1 MFFITVQTSKKL
13 MTVLIFYANKYST
26 EKIKRYFMEKHLK
39 QRSSFTN
46 SIGFVLAAAGS
57 AVGLGNIWRF
67 PYLAAKDGGGL
78 FLLVY
83 VILAITFG
91 FALLITEIAIG
102 RKTQESP
109 LTAYKKINS
118 KWGFLGF
125 ISFVVPFIIY
135 PYYCVIGGWVMKYM
149 FSYLAFQGNVAV
161 ADGFFS
167 GFITAQWQPIF
178 YTILFAILCF
188 IIVYKGVE
196 HGIERYSRILMPVL
210 VVIVLFIAVYSLF
223 IKYTDANGVTRTGL
237 QGAAVYFVPSFEG
250 LTLKKFLYTVL
261 DAMGQLFYSLSIA
274 MGIMVTYGSY
284 MKKEENLVKAVNHI
298 EIFDTGIAVLAGM
311 MIIPAVYAFSGT
323 EGMSAGPGL
332 MFITLPK
339 VFNSL
344 GHFGEF
350 IGLIFFVM
358 VLFAA
363 LTSAVSILE
372 AITSSMMDR
381 FKWNRKKATLIMAAS
396 TFIISIIVC
405 LGYNVFYFDLKF
417 PNGSVGQIL
426 DILDY
431 VSNSILMPIV
441 GLLTCILIGWIAK
454 PKTTI
459 EEITFNGE
467 KFGRKTLY
475 VVMIKIVAPILLFII
490 LLAGLGLI

>member
-1 MFFITVQTSKKL
+1 
-13 MTVLIFYANKYST
+13 
-26 EKIKRYFMEKHLK
+26 MENQGK
-39 QRSSFTN
+39 QRSSFST
-46 SIGFVLAAAGS
+46 SLGFVLAAAGS

-83 VILAITFG
+83 VVLALTFG

-118 KWGFLGF
+118 KWGFLG
-125 ISFVVPFIIY
+125 ILSFVVPFIIY

-149 FSYLAFQGNVAV
+149 FSYLAFQGGVTA
-161 ADGFFS
+161 ADGFFT

-178 YTILFAILCF
+178 FTVLFAILCF
-188 IIVYKGVE
+188 VIVYKGVE
-196 HGIERYSRILMPVL
+196 KGIERYSRILMPVL
-210 VVIVLFIAVYSLF
+210 IIIVLFIAIYSLF
-223 IKYTDANGVTRTGL
+223 IKHTDANGVTRTGL
-237 QGAAVYFVPSFEG
+237 EGAAVYFIPNFEG
-250 LTLKKFLYTVL
+250 LTFKKFLYIVL

-284 MKKEENLVKAVNHI
+284 MKKDANLVKSVNQI
-298 EIFDTGIAVLAGM
+298 EIFDTGIALLAGM

-339 VFNSL
+339 VFASL
-344 GHFGEF
+344 GGFGEF

-363 LTSAVSILE
+363 LTSAISILE
-372 AITSSMMDR
+372 AITSSVMDK
-381 FKWNRKKATLIMAAS
+381 FKWSRKKATLIMAAS
-396 TFIISIIVC
+396 TFVISILVC

-417 PNGSVGQIL
+417 PTGAVGQIL
-426 DILDY
+426 DVLDY
-431 VSNSILMPIV
+431 ASNNILMPIV
-441 GLLTCILIGWIAK
+441 GLLTCILIGWVVK

-459 EEITFNGE
+459 EEITLNGE
-467 KFGRKTLY
+467 KFSRKTLY
-475 VVMIKIVAPILLFII
+475 VVMIKVVAPILLFII
-490 LLAGLGLI
+490 LLTGLGVI

>member
-1 MFFITVQTSKKL
+1 
-13 MTVLIFYANKYST
+13 
-26 EKIKRYFMEKHLK
+26 MENQVK
-39 QRSSFTN
+39 QRSSFTG
-46 SIGFVLAAAGS
+46 SLGFVLAAAGS

-83 VILAITFG
+83 IILALTFG

-118 KWGFLGF
+118 KWGFLGVL
-125 ISFVVPFIIY
+125 SFVVPFIIY

-149 FSYLAFQGNVAV
+149 FSYLAFQGSLTA
-161 ADGFFS
+161 AEGFFT

-178 YTILFAILCF
+178 YTVLFAILCF

-210 VVIVLFIAVYSLF
+210 VVIVLFIAIYSLT
-223 IKYTDANGVTRTGL
+223 ISHTDENGVTRTGL
-237 QGAAVYFVPSFEG
+237 QGAAVYFVPNFEG
-250 LTLKKFLYTVL
+250 ITFKKFLYIIL

-274 MGIMVTYGSY
+274 MGIMVTYGSH
-284 MKKEENLVKAVNHI
+284 MKKEDNLVKSVNHI

-311 MIIPAVYAFSGT
+311 MIIPAVFAFSGT

-344 GHFGEF
+344 GKFGDF

-372 AITSSMMDR
+372 AITSSMMDK
-381 FKWNRKKATLIMAAS
+381 FKWSRKKATLIMAAS
-396 TFIISIIVC
+396 TFVISILVC

-417 PNGSVGQIL
+417 PNGAVGQIL

-431 VSNSILMPIV
+431 ASNNILMPIV

-459 EEITFNGE
+459 DEITLNGE

-475 VVMIKIVAPILLFII
+475 VVMIKVVAPILLFII
-490 LLAGLGLI
+490 LLTGLGVI

>member
-1 MFFITVQTSKKL
+1 
-13 MTVLIFYANKYST
+13 
-26 EKIKRYFMEKHLK
+26 MENQVK
-39 QRSSFTN
+39 QRSSFTG
-46 SIGFVLAAAGS
+46 SLGFVLAAAGS

-83 VILAITFG
+83 LVLAVTFG

-118 KWGFLGF
+118 KWGFLGVL
-125 ISFVVPFIIY
+125 SFVVPFIIY

-149 FSYLAFQGNVAV
+149 FSYLAFQGSVTA
-161 ADGFFS
+161 ADGFFT

-178 YTILFAILCF
+178 YTVLFAILCF

-196 HGIERYSRILMPVL
+196 HGIEKYSRILMPVL
-210 VVIVLFIAVYSLF
+210 VVIVVFIAIYSLT
-223 IKYTDANGVTRTGL
+223 ISHTDANGVTRTGL
-237 QGAAVYFVPSFEG
+237 QGAAVYFVPNFEG
-250 LTLKKFLYTVL
+250 ITFKKFLYIIL

-284 MKKEENLVKAVNHI
+284 MKKEENLVKSVNHI

-311 MIIPAVYAFSGT
+311 MIIPAVFAFSGT

-344 GHFGEF
+344 GKFGDF

-372 AITSSMMDR
+372 AITSSMMDK
-381 FKWNRKKATLIMAAS
+381 FKWSRKKSTLIMAAS
-396 TFIISIIVC
+396 TFVISILVC

-417 PNGSVGQIL
+417 PTGAVGQIL
-426 DILDY
+426 DVLDY
-431 VSNSILMPIV
+431 ASNNILMPIV
-441 GLLTCILIGWIAK
+441 GLLTCILIGWVVK

-459 EEITFNGE
+459 EEITLNGE

-475 VVMIKIVAPILLFII
+475 VVMIKVVAPILLFII
-490 LLAGLGLI
+490 LLTGLGVI